1 MTNRLLIVL
10 ASLLGASACT
20 GPSLYAPLPQ
30 SAFATPNSDVVPL
43 GHVRATVSRSYIA
56 PFQTPDFGDATMR
69 RDAYAQALKGTDGD
83 LIIDGDFSMRSTI
96 IPVGVQIYSIQ
107 GTVEGTAARI
117 ATVGYRPKSAA
128 SGN

>member
-1 MTNRLLIVL
+1 
-10 ASLLGASACT
+10 
-20 GPSLYAPLPQ
+20 
-30 SAFATPNSDVVPL
+30 
-43 GHVRATVSRSYIA
+43 
-56 PFQTPDFGDATMR
+56 MR